1 MLATPIIKM
10 LYVWRTTRNVSF
22 ISSFLTASG
31 PAAIKQDGKLLYKSP
46 ASREVLPLA
55 YYGRHFSSSSGS
67 KKDLYSRL
75 GLTSKA
81 TQSQIKESYYK
92 LSKKYHPDHNKGSQ
106 EANAKFQEI
115 TEAYSILGRNNL
127 RRKYDKGLLREHPLP
142 HYSSGQWDFS
152 RAPRTRTDSSVIYDF
167 DAFYQA
173 HYGEALRREQKARA
187 ERAAKTESSRFERVV
202 NAQQQMMI
210 VGAAFF
216 VIIFAF
222 MAQYVK
228 NERPSYGKS
237 SKK

>member
-1 MLATPIIKM
+1 M
-10 LYVWRTTRNVSF
+10 LYIWRTTRNVSF
-22 ISSFLTASG
+22 ISSFLSASG
-31 PAAIKQDGKLLYKSP
+31 SVAIKQDGQLLYKPP

-142 HYSSGQWDFS
+142 HYSSSQWDFS
-152 RAPRTRTDSSVIYDF
+152 QAPSTRTKSTVYDF

-173 HYGEALRREQKARA
+173 HYGEALRREQRARA
-187 ERAAKTESSRFERVV
+187 KRAAKKESSRDRIID
-202 NAQQQMMI
+202 AQQRMI
-210 VGAAFF
+210 
-216 VIIFAF
+216 IIGIACFLVLFAF
-222 MAQYVK
+222 HLGMAQYGENLK
-228 NERPSYGKS
+228 QSYRKSGK
-237 SKK
+237 K